1 MYSNI
6 LGYQVFNKSKTEL
19 IEEINKRERVN
30 IVSGNP
36 EILYN

>member
-6 LGYQVFNKSKTEL
+6 LGYQVFNKSKAEL

-36 EILYN
+36 EIL